1 MTLVDTAFLLENPGQ
16 RNSNLQAFKKL
27 YNLWDEMQIINKGT
41 DLLIRKSR
49 IIKTTRSARGF
60 LYKKFSEENC
70 LINSCV
76 H

>member
-41 DLLIRKSR
+41 DLLI
-49 IIKTTRSARGF
+49 
-60 LYKKFSEENC
+60 KK
-70 LINSCV
+70 LV
-76 H
+76 